1 MNDGF
6 VPGRQLKSPQVRLMT
21 AAWAGISAL
30 VAMCILLAGNFSD
43 SDGVD
48 AEQELQPTPSVSPVA
63 GVSSPAGVDD
73 FGYGIQVHVESGNPD
88 PTFAT
93 IDQLGLDWV
102 KQQVRWASMQPTPD
116 EIQWE
121 WLDSFMAQA
130 SGSDIKVMLS
140 IVTAPDWARSSTS
153 SDRTG
158 PPDNF
163 QDYADFVAAVL
174 ERYPG
179 QIHAIE
185 VWNEQN
191 LQREWYSVG
200 GLSAER
206 YAEMLSLTYDTI
218 KAINPNIIVVS
229 GALSPTGV
237 NDGIVAI
244 DDFEYLDQ
252 MIAAGALSYV
262 DCIGAHHG
270 GVNLPPDLTAEEA
283 FEGGM
288 PEGTVFL
295 GPYDPENPLNPHH
308 SWSFRSTLRGQYDK
322 IVAAGGTQKLC
333 VTEFGWASMEGL
345 GIDETLPDFEFAWDN
360 SAAEQ
365 AAYIVQGYQLLRE
378 WGIAQ
383 MAFVW
388 NLNFATEDEVPMS
401 DNELYSII
409 APDGTP
415 RQAFHAI
422 AAMPKD

>member
-1 MNDGF
+1 
-6 VPGRQLKSPQVRLMT
+6 
-21 AAWAGISAL
+21 
-30 VAMCILLAGNFSD
+30 
-43 SDGVD
+43 
-48 AEQELQPTPSVSPVA
+48 
-63 GVSSPAGVDD
+63 
-73 FGYGIQVHVESGNPD
+73 
-88 PTFAT
+88 
-93 IDQLGLDWV
+93 
-102 KQQVRWASMQPTPD
+102 
-116 EIQWE
+116 
-121 WLDSFMAQA
+121 MAQA